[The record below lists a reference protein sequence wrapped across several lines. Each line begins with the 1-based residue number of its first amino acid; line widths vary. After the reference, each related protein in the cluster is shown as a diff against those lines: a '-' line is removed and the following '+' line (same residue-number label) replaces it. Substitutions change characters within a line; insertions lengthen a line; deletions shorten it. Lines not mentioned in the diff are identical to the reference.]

1 MTLSNSFLQ
10 GCKQYFGGSLQL
22 EVTLSQEGPEGR
34 APADPNRDPSLPE
47 ELSVRARSPG
57 GSGCPTHSHRLSY
70 PTSATTPFANLSR
83 TKCLPVTMP
92 AAAARH
98 FFLEFPLWSLTLSP
112 VFLQVKQMISVASCF
127 PCEMKHIYFTNKPQT
142 RKNELGVCIRWQ
154 SKDFSNWDF
163 FNWTL
168 VVSNVGIRS

>member
-22 EVTLSQEGPEGR
+22 EVTLSLEGPEGR
-34 APADPNRDPSLPE
+34 APADPNWDPSLPE
-47 ELSVRARSPG
+47 ELSVTARSPG

-70 PTSATTPFANLSR
+70 PTSATTPFAKLSR
-83 TKCLPVTMP
+83 TKCLPVAMP

-142 RKNELGVCIRWQ
+142 RKINLVFAYGGKARTFPTGT
-154 SKDFSNWDF
+154 FS
-163 FNWTL
+163 TEP
-168 VVSNVGIRS
+168 